1 MITLNNEKAQNIQ
14 SSVGLLLE
22 AAKETQERLLAIEAS
37 TFGKDSPTIPGS
49 PKAPTNLPDYVTNLP
64 TILGLNRL
72 IRALCAEVFQDA
84 DPEKL
89 ITGDARTGG
98 LRVSKCFNP

>member
-1 MITLNNEKAQNIQ
+1 MITLNNKKAQNIQ

-49 PKAPTNLPDYVTNLP
+49 PEAPY
-64 TILGLNRL
+64 
-72 IRALCAEVFQDA
+72 
-84 DPEKL
+84 
-89 ITGDARTGG
+89 
-98 LRVSKCFNP
+98 